1 MTKPVVTN
9 RERDG
14 QAMFGT
20 MPVLAAAWRAA

>member
-1 MTKPVVTN
+1 LWGALVTN

-20 MPVLAAAWRAA
+20 MPVLAAARRAA